1 MGLEWM
7 LGYHQLFKTA
17 CFQLV
22 VKAAAFGL
30 ACYVNL
36 TLDWNE
42 GSAVTDTAAQC
53 CICHLLSANNAAISH
68 RFQVI
73 AE

>member
-1 MGLEWM
+1 VCAVYRPNNDLQVMGLEWM

-36 TLDWNE
+36 TLD
-42 GSAVTDTAAQC
+42 
-53 CICHLLSANNAAISH
+53 
-68 RFQVI
+68 
-73 AE
+73 